1 MFINICVVVV
11 FLQYCPMCCVLCSIF
26 FAILWNVVLCL
37 ILCCCVCFAILCNVV
52 LCCNIVLL
60 CFLKY
65 CAMLCCFVILCCC
78 VCFSILCNIVQYCAI
93 LWAVVFQMGRVAL
106 SCGSQLGFSAPA
118 LNQKQINTALS
129 PTEETIYN
137 HNIRLSLS
145 FVFLNAYYA

>member
-1 MFINICVVVV
+1 MFCCVVYCVVV
-11 FLQYCPMCCVLCSIF
+11 F
-26 FAILWNVVLCL
+26 FE
-37 ILCCCVCFAILCNVV
+37 ILCNVV
-52 LCCNIVLL
+52 LFCNIVLL
-60 CFLKY
+60 CVF
-65 CAMLCCFVILCCC
+65 F
-78 VCFSILCNIVQYCAI
+78 NIVQYCAI

-137 HNIRLSLS
+137 HNIRISLS